1 MWSLKINQFH
11 FFKAY
16 PSEQIL
22 FLIKSLDLVD
32 LLLRYSYLQNRGV
45 WGFVAVV
52 QAASWALAA
61 PSCRLR
67 TLYEFHCLLEIMELV
82 FG

>member
-1 MWSLKINQFH
+1 MWTLKINQFH

-22 FLIKSLDLVD
+22 FLITKSLDLVD
-32 LLLRYSYLQNRGV
+32 LLLRFSYLQNRRV

-52 QAASWALAA
+52 QAA
-61 PSCRLR
+61 
-67 TLYEFHCLLEIMELV
+67 
-82 FG
+82 